1 MAITSTLAAILYK
14 TKSPL
19 VVDEIRLPQNLLPN
33 QVLVQLITS
42 GICGAQINEIDAVKG
57 PDRFLPHLL
66 GHEGFARVLEVGPNV
81 ANVRINDFVVM
92 HWRPG
97 AGKQANPAV
106 YEWQGKKL
114 NSGWVTTFN
123 NYCVVS
129 ENRVTKITGSN
140 LDKNL
145 MPLLGCALT
154 TAYGVLKNDAA
165 AEEKDS
171 ILIVGAGG
179 VGLALIK
186 IANFLKIKNI
196 TVVDLLEQKLEVAR
210 KLGATYTVRFVKKSD
225 TLSELSAYFKGDLP
239 TIAIDT
245 SGNMSAIELCY
256 EISAPTGRVV
266 LVGVPKAGTLA
277 KIHTLPL
284 HFGKILKG
292 SHGGGCK
299 PHTDIKIL
307 LDQISTNAI
316 NFSDYPIKKF
326 SLHEINDA
334 ILDLRSGMVGRMII
348 DFEL

>member
-1 MAITSTLAAILYK
+1 MAITTTPAAILHK

-19 VVDEIRLPQNLLPN
+19 IVDEIRLPKSLLPN
-33 QVLVQLITS
+33 QVLVELITS

-57 PDRFLPHLL
+57 PDHFLPHLL

-81 ANVRINDFVVM
+81 TTVGINDYVVM

-97 AGKQANPAV
+97 SGKQANPAE
-106 YEWQGKKL
+106 YEWKGKKL

-123 NYCVVS
+123 KYCVVS
-129 ENRVTKITGSN
+129 ENRVTTIIGSN
-140 LDKNL
+140 FDKNL
-145 MPLLGCALT
+145 IPLLGCALT

-165 AEEKDS
+165 ATEKDS

-196 TVVDLLEQKLEVAR
+196 TVIDLLEQKLEVAT
-210 KLGATYTVRFVKKSD
+210 KLGATYTIKFVKKSD
-225 TLSELSAYFKGDLP
+225 TLNELLAYYKSDLP

-245 SGNMSAIELCY
+245 SGNMSAVELCY

-266 LVGVPKAGTLA
+266 LVGVPKAGSLA

-284 HFGKILKG
+284 HFGKLLKG

-299 PHTDIKIL
+299 PQTDIKIL
-307 LDQISTNAI
+307 LDQISMNAI
-316 NFSDYPIKKF
+316 DFSDYPINKF
-326 SLHEINDA
+326 SLNEVNDA
-334 ILDLRSGMVGRMII
+334 ILELRSGMVGRMII
-348 DFEL
+348 DFEH